1 MNNIEQ
7 SACPSI
13 PLLRGS
19 EDQVTKLR
27 KPLEDVCRNVSLAH
41 DVIIVCVELCGSSG
55 YFNAEI
61 SHVLRHCAADRLD
74 LQMEALLIVI
84 ERLDDFTTVGNAQPG
99 VTRRTTA

>member
-7 SACPSI
+7 SARPSI

-27 KPLEDVCRNVSLAH
+27 KRLEDVCRNVSLAH
-41 DVIIVCVELCGSSG
+41 DVVTVCVELSGSSG

-61 SHVLRHCAADRLD
+61 SHVLRHCAADRLH
-74 LQMEALLIVI
+74 LQMEALIIVI

-99 VTRRTTA
+99 VTRRATA